1 MGRRV
6 TAQIPSS
13 PDKIGTQFDEYK
25 VNMNG
30 RFYTIQCKVSN
41 YKKSKKTRNQKLLNV
56 QLGL

>member
-13 PDKIGTQFDEYK
+13 PDKIGTQFGEYK

-30 RFYTIQCKVSN
+30 RFYTIQCKVSSFT
-41 YKKSKKTRNQKLLNV
+41 KKKEKTRNKKLLLV
-56 QLGL
+56 

>member
-13 PDKIGTQFDEYK
+13 PDKIGTQFGEYK

-30 RFYTIQCKVSN
+30 RFYTIQCKVSYYTKIN
-41 YKKSKKTRNQKLLNV
+41 EKTRNQKLLNV
-56 QLGL
+56 

>member
-41 YKKSKKTRNQKLLNV
+41 NIKVEKKRNQKLLNV
-56 QLGL
+56 